1 MKPKNNNSKTTC
13 DNTVIYET
21 IVDGAARDHTTRVTI
36 DLTIDEIAK
45 IAIGAHE
52 RNITFNK
59 FIIEILENTI
69 SNIENN
75 AK

>member
-1 MKPKNNNSKTTC
+1 MRDSETAC
-13 DNTVIYET
+13 DNTSIYET
-21 IVDGAARDHTTRVTI
+21 VIDATEHNTTSVTI
-36 DLTIDEIAK
+36 DLTVDEIAK
-45 IAIGAHE
+45 IAICAHE

-75 AK
+75 EK